1 VLCWVNAVNCN
12 NSKNRTMLLSMI
24 VFLGKKIKFRI
35 AATINMDEL
44 TRNKITVK
52 SGYDSISEGYKKK
65 SLSF

>member
-1 VLCWVNAVNCN
+1 MLCWVNAVNCN

-24 VFLGKKIKFRI
+24 VFLGKKIRLRI
-35 AATINMDEL
+35 AATIIMDEL